1 MLSLNY
7 KKAMHVW
14 RHYVDFWNFP
24 GRTICNSTLLYSMT
38 ADILIPECWP
48 QMSSSWYQLIHNYR
62 LLPIRKDNSALLIVY
77 RSSISHRENR
87 GDFDNIRNISEHW
100 KFFKIKIHKLYS
112 FNRQSITYMYN
123 NFFYFLQIYT
133 ELCYSALYMYL
144 YIKKNGFHYVL
155 REGTFSVF
163 H

>member
-1 MLSLNY
+1 MTSLC
-7 KKAMHVW
+7 W
-14 RHYVDFWNFP
+14 FLEFP
-24 GRTICNSTLLYSMT
+24 WSHHNSTLLYSMT

-48 QMSSSWYQLIHNYR
+48 QMSSSWYQLIHNCR

-123 NFFYFLQIYT
+123 NFFFISCKYTLNYVIVHYICIYT
-133 ELCYSALYMYL
+133 
-144 YIKKNGFHYVL
+144 
-155 REGTFSVF
+155 
-163 H
+163 

>member
-48 QMSSSWYQLIHNYR
+48 QMSSSWYQLIHNR
-62 LLPIRKDNSALLIVY
+62 SEKTIALYWLFIDH
-77 RSSISHRENR
+77 RSVTVKIEGILTTSGTSRSIES
-87 GDFDNIRNISEHW
+87 FSKS
-100 KFFKIKIHKLYS
+100 KFTSSTALTDSQLHTCII
-112 FNRQSITYMYN
+112 I
-123 NFFYFLQIYT
+123 FFYFLQIYT

>member
-48 QMSSSWYQLIHNYR
+48 QMSSSWYQLIHNCR

-77 RSSISHRENR
+77 ISSISHRENR
-87 GDFDNIRNISEHW
+87 GDFVNIRNISEHW

-112 FNRQSITYMYN
+112 FNRQPITYMYN
-123 NFFYFLQIYT
+123 NFFFISCKYTLNYVIVHHICIYT
-133 ELCYSALYMYL
+133 
-144 YIKKNGFHYVL
+144 
-155 REGTFSVF
+155 
-163 H
+163 